1 MESTIVD
8 HVLFLQKYLWMH
20 RDWVVHE
27 KIQLL
32 IGGSVLYTKF
42 CGLGQSQALTT
53 READVIYKGILL
65 TFVCQRVEHTLFL
78 RVIHQVVSQAQSRDQ
93 STLTLRFGLI
103 FLSLLYIV

>member
-1 MESTIVD
+1 MEFTIVG
-8 HVLFLQKYLWMH
+8 HVLFLQKSLWIH

-32 IGGSVLYTKF
+32 IGGSVQYTKF
-42 CGLGQSQALTT
+42 CGLGKLRALTT
-53 READVIYKGILL
+53 READIIHKGILL
-65 TFVCQRVEHTLFL
+65 TFLCQRVEHTLFL
-78 RVIHQVVSQAQSRDQ
+78 RVIHQVVSQAQSPDQ